1 MDKKRVAL
9 VIIGLILI
17 IILLAVKS
25 TEPAIATNSNGN
37 KTFSNGGI
45 SFEYPQNW
53 QESSTFLDQIFSLD
67 FMGILSGNTLGDLS
81 SPTGSYDLMIQKYSL
96 SSFNANSTQ
105 DFLDKNRKEMEDSN
119 STIISENTTNVNG
132 LTIYEMLT
140 YSTLPDNTHQET
152 FFAIVVKDQRVYILQ
167 FNPTSIQEN
176 AETNNGTDL
185 NQNSKVLHD
194 SIPRFQK
201 IISTIK
207 VD

>member
-1 MDKKRVAL
+1 MDKKRAAL
-9 VIIGLILI
+9 VIIGVILI

-53 QESSTFLDQIFSLD
+53 QESTDILNMIFAGD
-67 FMGILSGNTLGDLS
+67 FMGILSGTTLGDLS
-81 SPTGSYDLMIQKYSL
+81 SPTGSYDLTIQKYSL
-96 SSFNANSTQ
+96 SDFNANSTQ

-140 YSTLPDNTHQET
+140 YSSTPGQYTPGNILCNSCKGSESVHFTVQSNINTRKCRNRQWYR
-152 FFAIVVKDQRVYILQ
+152 FKSKFKVFSMIQ
-167 FNPTSIQEN
+167 FQ
-176 AETNNGTDL
+176 DFR
-185 NQNSKVLHD
+185 K
-194 SIPRFQK
+194 
-201 IISTIK
+201 
-207 VD
+207 